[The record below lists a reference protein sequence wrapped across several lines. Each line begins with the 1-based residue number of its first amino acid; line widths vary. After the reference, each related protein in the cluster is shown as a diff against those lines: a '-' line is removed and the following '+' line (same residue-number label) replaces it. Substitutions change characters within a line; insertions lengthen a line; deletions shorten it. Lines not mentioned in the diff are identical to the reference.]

1 MHRPRY
7 VSWLISSFSSSL
19 LMFVLGSATTL
30 ALIYGGESGP
40 ELKSGSARA
49 GRATV
54 SDDSDTIH
62 LTLDVPKP
70 GEYTHAVVR
79 DADLK
84 ELVILN
90 VFHDGKYTVESA
102 PLGPVRFYV
111 HEFPS
116 KALHMGAST
125 ISGRA
130 DFSVHLRPD
139 SPSDLVINDI
149 LKYSSSGM
157 RVTRGGDV
165 VQDITD

>member
-1 MHRPRY
+1 MHRSRY

-40 ELKSGSARA
+40 ELKSGFARA

-79 DADLK
+79 DADHK

-90 VFHDGKYTVESA
+90 VFRDGKYTVESA

-111 HEFPS
+111 QGFPS
-116 KALHMGAST
+116 KALYMGGEYDQRP
-125 ISGRA
+125 GRI
-130 DFSVHLRPD
+130 LRPPTARRPLRY
-139 SPSDLVINDI
+139 SNQRPPQVFI
-149 LKYSSSGM
+149 LWLASH
-157 RVTRGGDV
+157 RGRRCHLGHN
-165 VQDITD
+165 